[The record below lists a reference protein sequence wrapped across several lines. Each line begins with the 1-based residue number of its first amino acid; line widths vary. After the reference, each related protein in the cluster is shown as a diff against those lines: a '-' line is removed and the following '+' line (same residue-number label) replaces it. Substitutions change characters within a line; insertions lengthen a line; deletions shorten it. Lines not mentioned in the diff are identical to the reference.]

1 MQKFFLQ
8 MSGNMLTNR
17 QFEIID
23 TAINIIAERGIQ
35 GLTIKNLAKEIGIS
49 EPGIYRHFESKT
61 DILLALLAN
70 FEEMLS
76 VMDQSAKAKEENT
89 LDKIKFLFSRI
100 VDIFSEEPGRISVV
114 FSEEIFK
121 NDPKLKEKIVHI
133 MNDKISS
140 LGDILLEG
148 QRKGEI
154 RKDIDHYTLAMI
166 IVGSLRLMVKKWD
179 MTNQT
184 VNLREEGEKLV
195 NGLTLIL
202 KG

>member
-1 MQKFFLQ
+1 
-8 MSGNMLTNR
+8 MLTNR

-23 TAINIIAERGIQ
+23 TAVDIIARNGIQ

-76 VMDQSAKAKEENT
+76 IMDKGIQSKEENT

-100 VDIFSEEPGRISVV
+100 VEIFSNEPSRISVV

-121 NDPKLKEKIVHI
+121 NDPKLKEKIVNI
-133 MNDKISS
+133 LNDKIASI
-140 LGDILLEG
+140 GEIIHDG

-166 IVGSLRLMVKKWD
+166 IIGSLRLMVKKWD
-179 MTNQT
+179 LTSQT
-184 VNLREEGEKLV
+184 VNLHEEGVKLV
-195 NGLTLIL
+195 DGLTLIL

>member
-1 MQKFFLQ
+1 